1 MVRMYRSRS
10 MSAAENRRY
19 PERDRAGS
27 ISPSAS
33 RKRILDVL
41 MSGNSGRS
49 WASTSPMP
57 NWPRADCSLMLGHP
71 CSAARSPAGRRAL
84 QRAHA

>member
-1 MVRMYRSRS
+1 MVRMYRSRA
-10 MSAAENRRY
+10 MSGAANRRY

-33 RKRILDVL
+33 RKRIFEVL

-49 WASTSPMP
+49 
-57 NWPRADCSLMLGHP
+57 
-71 CSAARSPAGRRAL
+71 
-84 QRAHA
+84 